1 MGATAVVPPRA
12 EVHTLIFNLE
22 DFASSLTLHYMQ
34 SDKDREVETL
44 GLGPKQI
51 KRVGEIVLITS
62 THAEPLSFFRNY
74 PASLVKKR
82 MFSFDCPGCWE
93 GG

>member
-1 MGATAVVPPRA
+1 M
-12 EVHTLIFNLE
+12 LIFNLE
-22 DFASSLTLHYMQ
+22 GFASSLTLHYTQ
-34 SDKDREVETL
+34 SDKDRKVETL

-62 THAEPLSFFRNY
+62 TLADPLSFFRNY
-74 PASLVKKR
+74 PPSLVKKR
-82 MFSFDCPGCWE
+82 TFTFDCPGCWE